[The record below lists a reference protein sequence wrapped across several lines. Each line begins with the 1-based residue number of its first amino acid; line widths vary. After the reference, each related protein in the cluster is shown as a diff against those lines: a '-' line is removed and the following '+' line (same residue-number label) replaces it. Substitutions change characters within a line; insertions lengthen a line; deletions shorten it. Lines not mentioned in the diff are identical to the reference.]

1 MVTRHTFP
9 SPVTHD
15 KTILIP
21 QRILL
26 LLIVFALLIT
36 LLLLVLSLSW
46 APSAHAFVPVDSIP
60 SPRLT
65 MDVEGHPLS
74 IPYLCN
80 RQFGEVHPEV
90 KRAVIMLHAG
100 NRRAVNHFNI
110 MLSTALDY
118 GHAGDYTL
126 IFTPQFLYWV
136 DFGEWDLE
144 DDVLYWMYF
153 EWYIGNLSGNID
165 QLPRPAQISSFAI
178 IDTIM
183 HRIVDTCPNLEVL
196 ILTGN
201 SAGGKMTSLYSAGG
215 RALDDM
221 PSFQRPELF
230 YMSVNNGHFMYL
242 NDERPVPGNP
252 NEFAY
257 PEQQYI
263 DLCPTWND
271 YPFGM
276 NALNVYMAAQ
286 GRARLYRNL
295 LRRETHYMIGELEDN
310 PVETFCEAL
319 FQGEHRLER
328 HLIYEAYLDYL
339 YGEPVENVT
348 LHVIEGV
355 GHAANVIYHKPL
367 LQEYLFSYLGADPTH
382 PPDGTYPTSV
392 TTEQSSRD
400 LPDVQI
406 GPNPVRVGEMLTVR
420 VTGTAATDVRLY
432 DVLGRLVARRVVTA
446 SVSMLG
452 TPASVTFETDHLASG
467 VYVVRATGPDAE
479 QWRKV
484 VLLH

>member
-1 MVTRHTFP
+1 MVTRTTQS
-9 SPVTHD
+9 SPITRH

-21 QRILL
+21 QRVPLLLIFFALLFALL
-26 LLIVFALLIT
+26 LLL
-36 LLLLVLSLSW
+36 LSLTW
-46 APSAHAFVPVDSIP
+46 APAAHAFVPVDSIP
-60 SPRLT
+60 SPRMY
-65 MDVEGHPLS
+65 MDVEGHPLC

-80 RQFGEVHPEV
+80 RQFEAVHPDV

-110 MLSTALDY
+110 MLSTAMDY
-118 GHAGDYTL
+118 GNAGEYTL

-153 EWYIGNLSGNID
+153 EWYVGNLSGNID

-178 IDTIM
+178 VDTIM

-242 NDERPVPGNP
+242 NDQRPVPGNP
-252 NEFAY
+252 GQFAY

-276 NALNVYMAAQ
+276 NELNGYMAAQ

-310 PVETFCEAL
+310 PVDTFCEAL

-339 YGEPVENVT
+339 YGDPAENVT
-348 LHVIEGV
+348 LHVIDGV

-367 LQEYLFSYLGADPTH
+367 LQEYLFSYLGSDPTH
-382 PPDGTYPTSV
+382 PPDGTVPANV
-392 TTEQSSRD
+392 TPEPSSRNACE
-400 LPDVQI
+400 VQI

-420 VTGTAATDVRLY
+420 VTGTSATEIRLY
-432 DVLGRLVARRVVTA
+432 DILGRQVASGTVAVSAA
-446 SVSMLG
+446 SPG
-452 TPASVTFETDHLASG
+452 TIAFHTNHLASG
-467 VYVVRATGPDAE
+467 VYVVRVMGDRVN